1 MKDANEILLKYW
13 KYKDFRPLQ
22 KDIIQAVLAGHDT
35 LALLPTGGGKSIC
48 FQVPGLCLE
57 SLTLVISPLI
67 ALMRDQV
74 EQLQQRGI
82 QAEMIASTMQDL
94 EVDRAYSKALAGE
107 LSFLYIS
114 PERLKS
120 ESFIQNLSQLK
131 VGLLAVDEAHCISQW
146 GYDFRPAY
154 LEIASFRKL
163 FPEVPIIALTA
174 TATPDVVEDICEKLH
189 FKNEERFQKSFL
201 RENLSY
207 VVRNSEDK
215 HGQLLRILQRVHG
228 TSVVYVRNRKR
239 CKDIAAFLLHHGI
252 QASYYHAGLD
262 ATSRELRQ
270 LQWIRNEIRV
280 IVCTNAF
287 GMGIDK
293 PDVRTVIHMDLP
305 DTPEAYFQEAGRAGR
320 DEKKAW
326 AVLLNDPAD
335 EDEAKERFQNQWP
348 GFDTIKAV
356 YNWLGNFLQIP
367 VGAGEGQ
374 SYPFNVSDF
383 TSRYKIHPVECIQ
396 ALKFIESEGLISFQ
410 ENTFTPSKLMMKGSR
425 EDIYDFELKNPLF
438 ESLIKTILRSY
449 GGAFNDLINIKENDL
464 AKRLG
469 NQPDEVRASLNRLH
483 KLELIHYLPSNDK
496 PRIYFVEGRQHP
508 ERISLSMRAWE
519 KRKADALLRFEKIL
533 EYLELKDGC
542 RSVFLAQYFGEND
555 AKNCHVCDL
564 CLAAESVNTGEK
576 KLIIRLKDLIQNNEL
591 KTEEILT
598 HVKGE
603 SKDILNQIRNM
614 LSEGD
619 VYEDKDGTLRWKKL

>member
-1 MKDANEILLKYW
+1 MKDANEVLLKYW

-22 KDIIQAVLAGHDT
+22 KAIIQAVLAGHDT

-174 TATPDVVEDICEKLH
+174 TATPGVVEDICEKLH

>member
-1 MKDANEILLKYW
+1 MKDANEVLLKYW
-13 KYKDFRPLQ
+13 KYKSFRPLQ
-22 KDIIQAVLAGHDT
+22 KEIIQAVLAGHDT

-57 SLTLVISPLI
+57 SLTIVISPLI

-94 EVDRAYSKALAGE
+94 EVDRAYGKALAGE

-154 LEIASFRKL
+154 LEISAFREL
-163 FPEVPIIALTA
+163 FPDVPIIALTA
-174 TATPDVVEDICEKLH
+174 TATPDVVEDICVKLH
-189 FKNEERFQKSFL
+189 FKNEKRFQKSFL
-201 RENLSY
+201 RKNLSY

-215 HGQLLRILQRVHG
+215 HGQLLRILQRVPG
-228 TSVVYVRNRKR
+228 TSIVYVRNRKR

-335 EDEAKERFQNQWP
+335 EDEAKEKFQNQWP

-374 SYPFNVSDF
+374 SYPFNISDF
-383 TSRYKIHPVECIQ
+383 SSRYKIHPIECIQ

-410 ENTFTPSKLMMKGSR
+410 ENTFTPSKLMIKGSR
-425 EDIYDFELKNPLF
+425 EDIYEFELKNPPF

-449 GGAFNDLINIKENDL
+449 GGAFNDLIHIKENDI

-508 ERISLSMRAWE
+508 ERISLSMRAWK
-519 KRKADALLRFEKIL
+519 KRKADAFLRFEKIL
-533 EYLELKDGC
+533 EYLELIEGC
-542 RSVFLAQYFGEND
+542 RSIFLAQYFGEND
-555 AKNCHVCDL
+555 AEKCKVCDL
-564 CLAAESVNTGEK
+564 CLKEATGNTGEK
-576 KLIIRLKDLIQNNEL
+576 KLLIRLKEIIQNNEL

-598 HVKGE
+598 QVNGE

-619 VYEDKDGTLRWKKL
+619 VYEDKDGILRWRKL

>member
-1 MKDANEILLKYW
+1 MKDANEVLLKYW

-22 KDIIQAVLAGHDT
+22 KAIIQAVLAGHDT

-449 GGAFNDLINIKENDL
+449 GGAFNDLIIIKENDL